1 MDIDCICSSV
11 IAECE
16 ASWAMKK
23 TAPPF
28 YKQRGFRLFLLI
40 TPFIVIVFLLSYLP
54 LFGWAYAF
62 FDYKPGIPLTWEK
75 FAGFKYF
82 TNMFTDKYMFQDV
95 TRVLRNTLAMSL
107 LGMATSPLPLIFA
120 MFLNEIK
127 FNPIKRGVQT
137 LTTIPN
143 FISWVLVY
151 AVAYAMFSVGDG
163 FVNRLLIQLGVM
175 DSGVNFLASRDHV
188 WLTML
193 GYGIWK
199 GLGWSSIIYFAAMSG
214 IDQELYEAA
223 KVDGAGRF
231 ASMTHITL
239 PSLLPTYFVL
249 LILFIAN
256 FINSGMEQYFVFQNH
271 MNKEYIEVLD
281 LFVYNQGM
289 LNINYSFS
297 TAVSILKS
305 LISIVLLFSANGL
318 SRLFRDQTIF

>member
-1 MDIDCICSSV
+1 MSV
-11 IAECE
+11 AYS
-16 ASWAMKK
+16 ASRKRK
-23 TAPPF
+23 LPF

-40 TPFIVIVFLLSYLP
+40 FPFIAIVFMISYLP
-54 LFGWAYAF
+54 LYGWSYAF
-62 FDYKPGIPLTWEK
+62 FDYKPGIALTWEK

-82 TNMFTDKYMFQDV
+82 QNMFLDKYMFQDV
-95 TRVLRNTLAMSL
+95 TRVMRNTLAMSL
-107 LGMATSPLPLIFA
+107 LGMATSPLPLVFA
-120 MFLNEIK
+120 MFLNEVR
-127 FNPIKRGVQT
+127 FSPVRRTVQT

-163 FVNRLLIQLGVM
+163 FVNRLLLQLGVI
-175 DSGVNFLASRDHV
+175 DSGINFLVSRNNV

-199 GLGWSSIIYFAAMSG
+199 GLGWSSIIYFAAMAG

-231 ASMTHITL
+231 SSMLHITL
-239 PSLLPTYFVL
+239 PGLLPTYFVL
-249 LILFIAN
+249 LILSIAN
-256 FINSGMEQYFVFQNH
+256 FINSGFEQYFVFQNH

-289 LNINYSFS
+289 LSINYSFS

-305 LISIVLLFSANGL
+305 IISIILLFTANGL
-318 SRLFRDQTIF
+318 SRLFREQSIF

>member
-1 MDIDCICSSV
+1 M
-11 IAECE
+11 E
-16 ASWAMKK
+16 AAVRAARRK
-23 TAPPF
+23 APLVR
-28 YKQRGFRLFLLI
+28 QRGFRLFLLI
-40 TPFIVIVFLLSYLP
+40 LPFVAIVFMLSYLP
-54 LFGWAYAF
+54 LFGWSYAF
-62 FDYKPGIPLTWEK
+62 FDYKPGVALTMEK

-82 TNMFTDKYMFQDV
+82 RNMIVDKYMFRDV
-95 TRVLRNTLAMSL
+95 VRVMRNTLAMSL
-107 LGMATSPLPLIFA
+107 LGIATSPLPLIFA

-127 FNPIKRGVQT
+127 LSPVKRAVQT

-163 FVNRLLIQLGVM
+163 FVNRLLIRIGAV
-175 DSGVNFLASRDHV
+175 DSGISFLTSRDHV
-188 WLTML
+188 WVTML

-199 GLGWSSIIYFAAMSG
+199 GLGWSSIIYFAAMAG

-231 ASMTHITL
+231 SAMRHITL
-239 PSLLPTYFVL
+239 PGLLPTYFVL
-249 LILFIAN
+249 LILSIAN
-256 FINSGMEQYFVFQNH
+256 FINSGMEQYYVFQNH

-289 LNINYSFS
+289 MSINYSFS

-305 LISIVLLFSANGL
+305 IVSIVLLFTANGL
-318 SRLFRDQTIF
+318 SHFVREQSIF

>member
-1 MDIDCICSSV
+1 MVSH
-11 IAECE
+11 
-16 ASWAMKK
+16 KK
-23 TAPPF
+23 HLPF
-28 YKQRGFRLFLLI
+28 YRQRGFRLFLLI
-40 TPFIVIVFLLSYLP
+40 LPFIILVFLLSYLP

-62 FDYKPGIPLTWEK
+62 FDYKPGIALTREK
-75 FAGFKYF
+75 FAGLKYF
-82 TNMFTDKYMFQDV
+82 TGMFTDKYMFQDV

-107 LGMATSPLPLIFA
+107 LGVATSPLPLIFA

-127 FNPIKRGVQT
+127 FSPVKRSVQT

-163 FVNRLLIQLGVM
+163 FVNRLLIQLGVI
-175 DSGVNFLASRDHV
+175 DSGINFLTSRNNV

-193 GYGIWK
+193 GYGLWK
-199 GLGWSSIIYFAAMSG
+199 GLGWSSIMYFAAMAS

-231 ASMTHITL
+231 SSMLNITL
-239 PSLLPTYFVL
+239 PGLLPTFFVL
-249 LILFIAN
+249 LILSIAN
-256 FINSGMEQYFVFQNH
+256 FINSGMEQYYVFQNH

-289 LNINYSFS
+289 LSINYSFS
-297 TAVSILKS
+297 TAVSVLKS
-305 LISIVLLFSANGL
+305 LVSIVLLFTANGL
-318 SRLFRDQTIF
+318 SRLFREQSIF